1 MYTRRDASKL
11 ILSAVPAGVWAAKP
25 ASLIRGVAIGAQ
37 SYSFRDRSLEEAI
50 KAMTEIGLSY
60 CELWQGHVEPRKVSR
75 EELRKWRLETP
86 MSTFQQIRQKFREAG
101 ITLCAYSYGFRDDFT
116 DEEIARG
123 FEMAK
128 ALGVNIITA
137 SATVSVVKRVDPF
150 ASKAKVTVA
159 MHNHSVI
166 RPNEYARPEDFE
178 EAMRGASRFIG
189 VNLDIGHFV
198 AAGYDP
204 VDYIEKHHDRIP
216 IIHVKD
222 RKKDQG
228 PNVPFGEGDTPI
240 REVLQ
245 LIARRRWKIYAMIEY
260 EYKGADTVEEVR
272 RCYEYCRKAL
282 A

>member
-1 MYTRRDASKL
+1 MFTRRD
-11 ILSAVPAGVWAAKP
+11 LSRMVLAGVAAPAFAAK
-25 ASLIRGVAIGAQ
+25 ADSRIRGVPIGAQ

-50 KAMTEIGLSY
+50 QGMTRIGLTY
-60 CELWQGHVEPRKVSR
+60 CELWQGHVEPRKASR

-86 MSTFQQIRQKFREAG
+86 LSAFADVRRKFREAG
-101 ITLCAYSYGFRDDFT
+101 ITLCAYNYSFRDDFS

-128 ALGVNIITA
+128 ALGVGVITA
-137 SATVSVVKRVDPF
+137 SSTVSVAKRVDPF
-150 ASKAKVTVA
+150 AAKARITVA
-159 MHNHSVI
+159 MHNHSLI
-166 RPNEYARPEDFE
+166 RPNEFARPEDFE
-178 EAMRGASRFIG
+178 EAMRSASRYIG

-204 VDYIEKHHDRIP
+204 LDYIQKHHERIP
-216 IIHVKD
+216 VIHLKD
-222 RKKDQG
+222 RKKNQG
-228 PNVPFGEGDTPI
+228 ANVAFGEGETPI
-240 REVLQ
+240 REVLR
-245 LIARRRWKIYAMIEY
+245 LLAEKRYKIYAMIEY

>member
-1 MYTRRDASKL
+1 MLSRRDLYRMAAASL
-11 ILSAVPAGVWAAKP
+11 PARLLAAK
-25 ASLIRGVAIGAQ
+25 ADSRIRGVPIGAQ

-50 KAMTEIGLSY
+50 KAMNDIGLTY
-60 CELWQGHVEPRKVSR
+60 CELWQGQVEPRKVSR

-86 MSTFQQIRQKFREAG
+86 LSVFEEVRQKFQKAG
-101 ITLCAYSYGFRDDFT
+101 ITLCAYNYSFRDDFT

-123 FEMAK
+123 FEMAR
-128 ALGVNIITA
+128 ALGVQVITA
-137 SATVSVVKRVDPF
+137 SATISVARRVDPF
-150 ASKAKVTVA
+150 AQKARITVA
-159 MHNHSVI
+159 MHNHSMI
-166 RPNEYARPEDFE
+166 RPNEFARPEDFE
-178 EAMRGASRFIG
+178 EAMGGASRYIG

-216 IIHVKD
+216 VIHLKD
-222 RKKDQG
+222 RKKNQG

-245 LIARRRWKIYAMIEY
+245 LIARKRLKIYAMIEY
-260 EYKGADTVEEVR
+260 EYKGANTVEEVR

>member
-1 MYTRRDASKL
+1 MVAAAL
-11 ILSAVPAGVWAAKP
+11 PAPLLAAK
-25 ASLIRGVAIGAQ
+25 ADSRIRGVPIGAQ

-50 KAMTEIGLSY
+50 KAMNEIGLTY
-60 CELWQGHVEPRKVSR
+60 CELWQGHLEPRKVPR
-75 EELRKWRLETP
+75 EEVRKWRLETP
-86 MSTFQQIRQKFREAG
+86 LSFFTEVREKFRKAG
-101 ITLCAYSYGFRDDFT
+101 ITLCAYNYSFRDDFS

-128 ALGVNIITA
+128 ALGVGVITA
-137 SATVSVVKRVDPF
+137 SATVSVAKRVDPF
-150 ASKAKVTVA
+150 AQKARITVA

-166 RPNEYARPEDFE
+166 KPNEFARPEDFE
-178 EAMRGASRFIG
+178 EAMRGTSRYIG

-204 VDYIEKHHDRIP
+204 VDYIAKHHDRIP
-216 IIHVKD
+216 VIHLKD
-222 RKKDQG
+222 RKKNQG
-228 PNVPFGEGDTPI
+228 PNLPFGEGDTPI
-240 REVLQ
+240 RDVLQ
-245 LIARRRWKIYAMIEY
+245 LIARKRLKIYAMIEY

>member
-1 MYTRRDASKL
+1 M
-11 ILSAVPAGVWAAKP
+11 ILAGAPAGILAAK
-25 ASLIRGVAIGAQ
+25 ADSRIRGVPIGAQ

-50 KAMTEIGLSY
+50 KGMTQVGLTY
-60 CELWQGHVEPRKVSR
+60 CELWQGHVEPRKMGR

-86 MSTFQQIRQKFREAG
+86 LSVFAEVRRKFREAG
-101 ITLCAYSYGFRDDFT
+101 ITLCAYNYSFRDDFT

-128 ALGVNIITA
+128 ALGVGVITA
-137 SATVSVVKRVDPF
+137 SSTVSVAKRVDPF
-150 ASKAKVTVA
+150 AAKARMTVA
-159 MHNHSVI
+159 MHNHSLI
-166 RPNEYARPEDFE
+166 RPNEFARPEDFE
-178 EAMRGASRFIG
+178 EAMRGASRYIG

-204 VDYIEKHHDRIP
+204 VDYIEKHHERIP
-216 IIHVKD
+216 VIHLKD
-222 RKKDQG
+222 RKKNQG
-228 PNVPFGEGDTPI
+228 ANVAFGEGETPI

-245 LIARRRWKIYAMIEY
+245 LIARKRYKIYAMIEY

>member
-1 MYTRRDASKL
+1 MLTRREL
-11 ILSAVPAGVWAAKP
+11 HRMAVAALPAGLLAAK
-25 ASLIRGVAIGAQ
+25 ADSRIRGVPIGAQ
-37 SYSFRDRSLEEAI
+37 SYSFRDRSLDEAI
-50 KAMTEIGLSY
+50 KAMNEIGLTY
-60 CELWQGHVEPRKVSR
+60 CELWQGHVEPRKASR

-86 MSTFQQIRQKFREAG
+86 LSVFEEVREKFRKAG
-101 ITLCAYSYGFRDDFT
+101 ITLCAYNYSFRDDYT

-128 ALGVNIITA
+128 ALRVQVITA
-137 SATVSVVKRVDPF
+137 SATVSVAKRVDPF
-150 ASKAKVTVA
+150 AQKARITVA

-178 EAMRGASRFIG
+178 EAMRGASRYIG

-216 IIHVKD
+216 VIHLKD
-222 RKKDQG
+222 RKKNQG
-228 PNVPFGEGDTPI
+228 PNLPFGEGDTPI

-245 LIARRRWKIYAMIEY
+245 LIARKRLKIYAMIEY
-260 EYKGADTVEEVR
+260 EYKGADTVAEVR